1 MLHYCKFQE
10 NNKQNSFII
19 VKNDD
24 LNIKIRKIELFADH
38 KEGFL
43 DEIWSILK
51 MPRWRMSQTYLNVKK
66 IIDSIFLNAK
76 NKDYNIY
83 NRKCVDITLKLFG
96 IR

>member
-38 KEGFL
+38 KERFL

>member
-1 MLHYCKFQE
+1 
-10 NNKQNSFII
+10 
-19 VKNDD
+19 
-24 LNIKIRKIELFADH
+24 
-38 KEGFL
+38 
-43 DEIWSILK
+43 